1 MATPVT
7 NFGKVTVSTTY
18 DASATSIALTTGHGS
33 RLPSTFPYPLT
44 WWNFTDYPDPA
55 DDPNREIVTVTARTT
70 DTLTVTRGAE
80 STGASTKNT
89 AGKTYKMC
97 LGITK
102 AMWESIFN
110 LSLAQDF
117 RGLTLQTH
125 PDSDEAASKVQL
137 IHADAIVM
145 NDGEE
150 IASWDDLVADIT
162 ASGIGGLDTGTE
174 QASTW
179 YEIYAAYN
187 GTSKGLFLH
196 RAKDYNLDEEYS
208 AGEDATQGLR
218 SAVDNSTIR
227 ISQGFQTTLAGP
239 VEFVDVKLI
248 KTGSPT
254 GNYWFTIEANNGGV
268 PSNTPLA
275 TSDYYDASRLTTTA
289 TWVRIPFRTPYSIS
303 AAT

>member
-18 DASATSIALTTGHGS
+18 GAADTSIALTAGHGS

-55 DDPNREIVTVTARTT
+55 DDPNREIVTVTARST

-89 AGKTYKMC
+89 GGKTYKMC

-110 LSLAQDF
+110 LSLSQEF

-125 PDSDEAASKVQL
+125 PDSDEAAAKVQL
-137 IHADAIVM
+137 LHADAIVM

-150 IASWDDLVADIT
+150 ISSWDDLVASL
-162 ASGIGGLDTGTE
+162 AVSGIGGLDTGTE

-179 YEIYAAYN
+179 Y
-187 GTSKGLFLH
+187 
-196 RAKDYNLDEEYS
+196 
-208 AGEDATQGLR
+208 
-218 SAVDNSTIR
+218 
-227 ISQGFQTTLAGP
+227 
-239 VEFVDVKLI
+239 
-248 KTGSPT
+248 
-254 GNYWFTIEANNGGV
+254 
-268 PSNTPLA
+268 
-275 TSDYYDASRLTTTA
+275 
-289 TWVRIPFRTPYSIS
+289 
-303 AAT
+303 